1 MITAVPLFFAGLL
14 FSQIF
19 KYRKEPTLSLVYNL
33 MGAICGG
40 LFEYSSMFF
49 GTKYLSILALL
60 YTFLL
65 FWFTD
70 VKKVPANA
78 SKTYIHFYFNNNLPS
93 SIGLLA
99 GIGQW

>member
-49 GTKYLSILALL
+49 GTKYLSILALVIYIL
-60 YTFLL
+60 TFL
-65 FWFTD
+65 
-70 VKKVPANA
+70 VHGREESP
-78 SKTYIHFYFNNNLPS
+78 
-93 SIGLLA
+93 G
-99 GIGQW
+99 